1 MSSDHESLDNIR
13 INTILERINN
23 EIEYLKEDPSRDTVD
38 HFNCLLE
45 QKKNYEAQLN
55 SSETSPIDNV
65 IKSSSLSMSPEQV
78 ITSTNDL
85 NKFID
90 GLKK

>member
-13 INTILERINN
+13 INIILERINN

-38 HFNCLLE
+38 HFNYLLE
-45 QKKNYEAQLN
+45 QKNNYETQLN
-55 SSETSPIDNV
+55 NSETSPIDNV
-65 IKSSSLSMSPEQV
+65 IKSNSLSMSPEQV
-78 ITSTNDL
+78 ITSTDDL

-90 GLKK
+90 GMKK

>member
-13 INTILERINN
+13 INIILERINN

-38 HFNCLLE
+38 HFNYLLG
-45 QKKNYEAQLN
+45 QKNNYETQLN
-55 SSETSPIDNV
+55 NSETSPIDNV
-65 IKSSSLSMSPEQV
+65 IKSNSLSMSPEQV
-78 ITSTNDL
+78 ITSTDDL

>member
-13 INTILERINN
+13 INIILERINN

-38 HFNCLLE
+38 HFNYLLE
-45 QKKNYEAQLN
+45 QKNNYETQLN
-55 SSETSPIDNV
+55 NSETSPIDNV
-65 IKSSSLSMSPEQV
+65 IKSNSLSMSPEQV
-78 ITSTNDL
+78 ITSTDDL